1 MDVSFCRGIRFA
13 TTLGFSPILVTKNF
27 LETTRL
33 TRYTDSRRWRLKF
46 FERHRHYRNL
56 SCNYVPFLNHI
67 KTYEMPYRHKFGKNI
82 LVTRYYN
89 LNASK
94 GDAPKIEP
102 MKKLSVF
109 AKMKQMTKDYWHVLV
124 PVHIVTS
131 IGWIVTFYVTIK
143 NGVDISHLMELM
155 HFSKKYVDKAKDSTV
170 GNWALAYL
178 LYKIFTPLRYTV
190 TIGCTTMAIRQLSKS
205 GIVKPLSFG
214 KQTQMV
220 YKSAYDTVY
229 NRIK

>member
-1 MDVSFCRGIRFA
+1 MDVSFCRGVRFA
-13 TTLGFSPILVTKNF
+13 TTLGFSPILMTKNF

-46 FERHRHYRNL
+46 FERHPHYRNL
-56 SCNYVPFLNHI
+56 SCNYVPFLNRI
-67 KTYEMPYRHKFGKNI
+67 KTYEMPYRHKF
-82 LVTRYYN
+82 
-89 LNASK
+89 
-94 GDAPKIEP
+94 
-102 MKKLSVF
+102 VF
-109 AKMKQMTKDYWHVLV
+109 AKMKQMTKDYWHILV

-143 NGVDISHLMELM
+143 NGVDIAHLMELM
-155 HFSKKYVDKAKDSTV
+155 HFSKKYIDKVKDSTV

-214 KQTQMV
+214 KQSQMV
-220 YKSAYDTVY
+220 YKTAESSKTTTTMTPKTGFKIE
-229 NRIK
+229 RQTEPPKT

>member
-46 FERHRHYRNL
+46 FERHPHYRNL

-67 KTYEMPYRHKFGKNI
+67 KTYEMPYRHKF
-82 LVTRYYN
+82 
-89 LNASK
+89 
-94 GDAPKIEP
+94 
-102 MKKLSVF
+102 VF
-109 AKMKQMTKDYWHVLV
+109 AKMKQMTKDYWHILV
-124 PVHIVTS
+124 PVHLVTS
-131 IGWIVTFYVTIK
+131 IGWILIFYVTIK

-155 HFSKKYVDKAKDSTV
+155 HFSKKYIDKAKDSTV

-190 TIGCTTMAIRQLSKS
+190 TIGCTTMAIRQLSKA
-205 GIVKPLSFG
+205 GLVKPLSFG
-214 KQTQMV
+214 KQSQMV
-220 YKSAYDTVY
+220 YKTTESSKTTTMTPKTGFKIE
-229 NRIK
+229 RQTEPPKT